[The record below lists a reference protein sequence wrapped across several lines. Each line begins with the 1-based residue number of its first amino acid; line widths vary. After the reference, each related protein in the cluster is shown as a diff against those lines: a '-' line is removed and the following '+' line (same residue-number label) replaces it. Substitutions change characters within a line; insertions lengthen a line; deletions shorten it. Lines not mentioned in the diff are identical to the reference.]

1 MITQTWK
8 KPMTK
13 RIPLLFSFLMAALMA
28 AGQNPAETSKL
39 DSLVQTLGKGL
50 MDQPQSVGLSIGVY
64 HRGAKYFYNFGT
76 VEKGKNQK
84 PSENTLYEIGSITKT
99 FASLILAKAAL
110 EKKVKPED
118 DIRKY
123 LSGEYPNLQFEGHPI
138 QLVHLANT
146 TAGIPE
152 WVPAEPEILKKAHAD
167 SVALLREKIYGKF
180 TREDFFKG
188 LREIKLDTIPGTKRR
203 HSNGGAQLLTYI
215 LENVYQQPFEQLVE
229 EYILKPN
236 KMDQSKFVVPA
247 SLTAQMAKG
256 YNENGKLT
264 PPGFTSPYFRG
275 IAGLKSGTADL
286 LKYIQLML
294 DDQNAMT
301 ARAIQRT
308 INVDISTSKISI
320 AEPGGVIKPDFFSVG
335 MNWFLYQYE
344 KGKTQVW
351 TDGGT
356 SGFNSYLI
364 FYPESKI
371 GIVVL
376 ANKSDEKTFGALPG
390 IAYQICQWLVSQK

>member
-1 MITQTWK
+1 
-8 KPMTK
+8 MTK
-13 RIPLLFSFLMAALMA
+13 RIPLLFSFLLTALMA
-28 AGQNPAETSKL
+28 AGQSPAKTSKL

-50 MDQPQSVGLSIGVY
+50 MDQPHSVGLSIGIY
-64 HRGAKYFYNFGT
+64 HRGSKHFYNFGT
-76 VEKGKNQK
+76 VEKGKAQK
-84 PSENTLYEIGSITKT
+84 PSENTLYEIGSVTKT
-99 FASLILAKAAL
+99 FASLILAKAVL
-110 EKKVKPED
+110 EKKVKLED
-118 DIRKY
+118 DIRQY
-123 LSGEYPNLQFEGHPI
+123 IAGDYPNLQFGGHPI
-138 QLVHLANT
+138 QLVQLANT
-146 TAGIPE
+146 TAGIAE
-152 WVPAEPEILKKAHAD
+152 WIPAEPEILKKAHAD
-167 SVALLREKIYGKF
+167 SVALLREKIYGKY

-188 LREIKLDTIPGTKRR
+188 LHEVKLDTIPGTKRR

-215 LENVYQQPFEQLVE
+215 LENVYQQPFEELVE

-247 SLTAQMAKG
+247 SLAAQMARG

-275 IAGLKSGTADL
+275 MAGLKSGTADL

-294 DDQNAMT
+294 DDQNAIT

-308 INVDISTSKISI
+308 VNVDISTPKIW
-320 AEPGGVIKPDFFSVG
+320 AARPGETIRSDFFSVG
-335 MNWFLYQYE
+335 MNWFLYQFE

-351 TDGGT
+351 ADGGT

-364 FYPESKI
+364 FYPESEL

-376 ANKSDEKTFGALPG
+376 ANKSDEKTFHALPG
-390 IAYQICQWLVSQK
+390 IANAIFRQLTDKK